1 MRSLST
7 RAAGLLIL
15 ILGVW
20 GGLVPFI
27 APYFHF
33 ALGPDKSWTWT
44 SGRLFLSVIP
54 AAVAVLGGLMLIGA
68 GAHASARPGAL
79 LAIAAGVWF
88 AIGPDVSHLWNSAG
102 AVGAAHGSTG
112 IRTLEMVAYHSGLGA
127 VIAALGGY
135 ALPRFIATPAVEPA
149 TRDAAISRRRGAP
162 VSEREAASDEP
173 PATTPPSAERRPVSA
188 GKPVAERRATDDPAL
203 ADHQAAEAPT
213 VAGGRVADGAGTIG
227 HAAAGEPTMTDREA
241 VDAPGPADRAAA
253 QKPAVA
259 ERGASGEP
267 SVAGRS
273 AESDDDA
280 RASASTPSE
289 AGDRS
294 ASGAAETAPAS
305 DGAGQYGDRGH
316 VVRRRR
322 GGLLSSLLPRR

>member
-68 GAHASARPGAL
+68 GSHASARPGAL

-135 ALPRFIATPAVEPA
+135 ALPRFIATPAAAAAPGAAA
-149 TRDAAISRRRGAP
+149 TSRRRGVP
-162 VSEREAASDEP
+162 VSEREAAFDEP
-173 PATTPPSAERRPVSA
+173 PATAAPSAERRPLSA
-188 GKPVAERRATDDPAL
+188 GTPVAERRAAGDSAL
-203 ADHQAAEAPT
+203 ADHQTAEGPA
-213 VAGGRVADGAGTIG
+213 VAGGTVADGAGTTG
-227 HAAAGEPTMTDREA
+227 RPAAGEPTMTDHGA
-241 VDAPGPADRAAA
+241 ADAAGPADRIAAE
-253 QKPAVA
+253 KPAVA
-259 ERGASGEP
+259 ERGAADGSSVAARSGEF
-267 SVAGRS
+267 A
-273 AESDDDA
+273 DDA
-280 RASASTPSE
+280 RASASTRSE
-289 AGDRS
+289 AVDGP
-294 ASGAAETAPAS
+294 APGAAETSPAS

-322 GGLLSSLLPRR
+322 GGLLSSLLRRR